1 MTGNGPPEIVKPVP
15 LTAAALT
22 VTAALPVDVR
32 ISDWVAGEFKFT
44 LPKAIVAA
52 FTLSVGTAAP
62 NCNAKVLVA
71 LLALAVRVTV

>member
-1 MTGNGPPEIVKPVP
+1 VNPVP

-22 VTAALPVDVR
+22 LTAAVPVDVR
-32 ISDWVAGEFKFT
+32 INDWVAGEFKFT

-52 FTLSVGTAAP
+52 FMLSVGTPAP

-71 LLALAVRVTV
+71 LLALAVSVTV